1 MIQCSGLLYL
11 KPRDNSINNKL
22 NLSYISNN
30 NVNKEQ
36 PENPINEERW
46 EDYHADLE
54 AEFKAEKEYWAARE
68 TY

>member
-11 KPRDNSINNKL
+11 KPRDNSINN
-22 NLSYISNN
+22 NN
-30 NVNKEQ
+30 MNKEQ
-36 PENPINEERW
+36 PENPINEEPW
-46 EDYHADLE
+46 EDYHVDLE

>member
-1 MIQCSGLLYL
+1 MIQCFGLLYL

-22 NLSYISNN
+22 NLSYINN
-30 NVNKEQ
+30 NKMNKEQ
-36 PENPINEERW
+36 PENPINEEPW
-46 EDYHADLE
+46 EDYHVDLE